1 MRYTFN
7 VRLEVVSRKN
17 EKEFLFYLTVLI
29 LLKIG
34 SEVTMAKCWYLLNS
48 SGGCLSVCIMLFFST
63 LCYIHW
69 DILKLKFLIW
79 PRHWQLYDWRWY
91 MEIFFLFPKQNKT
104 IPSQSCHSVVTQLRM
119 LASLTDL
126 RSQKSHPQ
134 IKKQIASLGIKVGWS
149 LLSPGRDL
157 QCKWGHNTGLVPM
170 GLKWK
175 LGIQSE
181 DWWELAEWWKMPSWH
196 PAPSLLAW
204 NLHSS

>member
-1 MRYTFN
+1 MLIFIKFEWWVPQCIYYVIFLYIMLYTLRYFEIKIFN
-7 VRLEVVSRKN
+7 
-17 EKEFLFYLTVLI
+17 LTVPLTVVW
-29 LLKIG
+29 L
-34 SEVTMAKCWYLLNS
+34 ETVY
-48 SGGCLSVCIMLFFST
+48 
-63 LCYIHW
+63 
-69 DILKLKFLIW
+69 
-79 PRHWQLYDWRWY
+79 
-91 MEIFFLFPKQNKT
+91 EIFFFFPKQNKT
-104 IPSQSCHSVVTQLRM
+104 ILSQSCHSVVTQLRM